1 MLTLADIMRRGGTW
15 TSSSLCVRAVVDPNE
30 DVEDARHRLHQIVE
44 SNRLDAEID
53 VLIKDDRAV
62 YDIIREASAD
72 ASVTY
77 VGIRHPLDG
86 EERQSYQAY
95 LDQLLQGTQG
105 FPAALLVLAAE
116 DINFSRVLAME

>member
-1 MLTLADIMRRGGTW
+1 MKILVPTKRVPDTDQKIRLREDSRGIDDDD
-15 TSSSLCVRAVVDPNE
+15 LPFVVNPFDAIAVE
-30 DVEDARHRLHQIVE
+30 EALR
-44 SNRLDAEID
+44 
-53 VLIKDDRAV
+53 
-62 YDIIREASAD
+62 IREASAD